1 MRHFLLRAVEAL
13 LLPTVALGVVAAA
26 APSRLPL
33 AAHVYLLVVCGA
45 ALGALVAA
53 LRRAY
58 PSGPSPFER
67 ALVTG
72 SAAAPERLPQ
82 LARLER
88 EVTLA
93 SANAFDLHFRLRPI
107 LRETAGGLLA
117 ARGVDL
123 DHQPERARALLGD
136 DLWQLVRGD
145 RREPLDR
152 TGPGIPPARLRDTL
166 ERLEALA

>member
-1 MRHFLLRAVEAL
+1 M
-13 LLPTVALGVVAAA
+13 
-26 APSRLPL
+26 
-33 AAHVYLLVVCGA
+33 
-45 ALGALVAA
+45 
-53 LRRAY
+53 
-58 PSGPSPFER
+58 
-67 ALVTG
+67 TG

-107 LRETAGGLLA
+107 LRETAGGLLV

-152 TGPGIPPARLRDTL
+152 TGPGIPPARLRETL